1 MCGKIADT
9 QEHALTCEKIIQQFD
24 KEQLHLQNAQT
35 YNDLVST
42 IDKQIAI
49 TKTYKNIIEIRQRLR
64 SQDDPDQAHHCL
76 IVELEDDT

>member
-1 MCGKIADT
+1 MKT
-9 QEHALTCEKIIQQFD
+9 NSLSWNQVSVKYLYPSVND